1 MPTNTLQVFTVFS
14 TSKDHGQGKGATCGC
29 ILVDFHRLLV
39 INRSAKYRN
48 KYVHRRDSM
57 SLANLTL
64 QELQAQVDLGLVVQP
79 DSEDDEVKLELSLN
93 GHEENIPCLAF
104 TSPRS

>member
-1 MPTNTLQVFTVFS
+1 
-14 TSKDHGQGKGATCGC
+14 
-29 ILVDFHRLLV
+29 
-39 INRSAKYRN
+39 
-48 KYVHRRDSM
+48 M